1 MGLVYD
7 TTTPHIYIQTQKYI
21 CIFYCIRMRRSWQPE
36 PEPTQ
41 TKRNFVRTGAKR
53 GEVVYEQPPTGSYS
67 HPFTG
72 YTGVAADHVRR
83 HAENKPK
90 RATQSNAQE
99 RARQKY
105 EQQQEEARERYREEQ
120 ERARRWYEQQQ
131 QKSQSPKQ
139 RSKSPS
145 KKRSASPTSPEP
157 PEGEGIKRDTGSP
170 PSNCPS
176 FKKYPVRPTGDKKT
190 KKIQLRK
197 QLLLFHS
204 DKNTGCSEAATEKM
218 KLLNKYKDQDPMLAG
233 GKSKRKSKRASK
245 RTTKKRSGK

>member
-1 MGLVYD
+1 
-7 TTTPHIYIQTQKYI
+7 
-21 CIFYCIRMRRSWQPE
+21 MRRSWQPE
-36 PEPTQ
+36 PQPTQ

-53 GEVVYEQPPTGSYS
+53 GQVVYEQPPTGSYS

-83 HAENKPK
+83 QAEYEQE
-90 RATQSNAQE
+90 RARQSFMNEQE

-157 PEGEGIKRDTGSP
+157 PKGIKRDTGSP

-197 QLLLFHS
+197 QYLVFHP
-204 DKNTGCSEAATEKM
+204 DYNLGCSEAATEKM
-218 KLLNKYKDQDPMLAG
+218 KLLNKYKGEDPVLAG

-245 RTTKKRSGK
+245 RTAKKRSGK

>member
-1 MGLVYD
+1 
-7 TTTPHIYIQTQKYI
+7 
-21 CIFYCIRMRRSWQPE
+21 
-36 PEPTQ
+36 
-41 TKRNFVRTGAKR
+41 
-53 GEVVYEQPPTGSYS
+53 VYEQPPTGSYS
-67 HPFTG
+67 HSFTG
-72 YTGVAADHVRR
+72 YTGVAADHLRR
-83 HAENKPK
+83 HAENEQK

-105 EQQQEEARERYREEQ
+105 EQPQP
-120 ERARRWYEQQQ
+120 
-131 QKSQSPKQ
+131 KSQSPKQ

-157 PEGEGIKRDTGSP
+157 PERIKRDTGSP

-197 QLLLFHS
+197 QYFDFHPDLNS
-204 DKNTGCSEAATEKM
+204 GCSEAATEKT
-218 KLLNKYKDQDPMLAG
+218 KLLNKYKDEDPMLVG

-245 RTTKKRSGK
+245 RTAKKRSGK

>member
-1 MGLVYD
+1 MTRRRRIYK
-7 TTTPHIYIQTQKYI
+7 YIQTQKYI
-21 CIFYCIRMRRSWQPE
+21 CIFYCIRMNRSWQPE
-36 PEPTQ
+36 P

-53 GEVVYEQPPTGSYS
+53 GQVVYEQPPTGSYS
-67 HPFTG
+67 DPFTG
-72 YTGVAADHVRR
+72 YTGVAADHLRR

-105 EQQQEEARERYREEQ
+105 EQQHEEARERYREEQ

-157 PEGEGIKRDTGSP
+157 PEGIKRDTGSP

-197 QLLLFHS
+197 QYLVFHP
-204 DKNTGCSEAATEKM
+204 DYNTGCSEAATEKM
-218 KLLNKYKDQDPMLAG
+218 KLLYDYRDEDPMLAG
-233 GKSKRKSKRASK
+233 GKSKRKSNGASK
-245 RTTKKRSGK
+245 RTAKKRSGK